1 MKTRR
6 GSTLVLLAG
15 VVALAI
21 WPFVLLLFTSIQ
33 AQSETHV
40 DILTL
45 NGIIAPFTAQYVIR
59 GIDAAEVD
67 GAQAVILQMDT
78 PGGLMNSMDDI
89 IKRILNSRVPIVVYI
104 APRGARA
111 GSAGVFITM
120 AAHVA
125 AMAPITNIGA
135 AHPVGGEGE
144 TIEGDLREKITND
157 AVARIRALAA
167 ARGRNA
173 DWAEDAVRK
182 SVSITAE
189 QALSLHVIDLIAQSV
204 DDLLAQLDGQTINT
218 NWGSQ
223 TLHTNGTTQNYIG
236 MSWSERF
243 LHVITDPNIAYVLLS
258 LGTIALIAEFYNPGA
273 ILPGLTGVIFLVLA
287 FTAFGVLQPNWA
299 GVGLIL
305 LAIILFIA
313 DLKVQGYALSVG
325 GAVAFVLG
333 SILLFRPLTPQLPS
347 MPEISVSPWLIAA
360 MTASWIGFFIFALT
374 ATVRVHRGKLS
385 SGTKALLDAVGI
397 AQTDLSPR
405 GIVLVHSEEWSAEAV
420 GGTIQKGEAVKVIE
434 VVEGLQ
440 LRVTRAPSAR

>member
-1 MKTRR
+1 MKRRR
-6 GSTLVLLAG
+6 GPT
-15 VVALAI
+15 
-21 WPFVLLLFTSIQ
+21 LLLLSGVIFLAVLPLVPLLFASTQ
-33 AQSETHV
+33 AQSEAHV

-45 NGIIAPFTAQYVIR
+45 NGMIAPFTAQYVIR
-59 GIDAAEVD
+59 GIDAAEAD
-67 GAQAVILQMDT
+67 GAEAVILQMDT

-104 APRGARA
+104 TPRGARA

-157 AVARIRALAA
+157 AVAHIRALAE

-173 DWAEDAVRK
+173 DWAEDAVRN

-189 QALSLHVIDLIAQSV
+189 QALSLHVIDLMADSIE
-204 DDLLAQLDGQTINT
+204 DLLAKLDGQAINT

-223 TLHTNGTTQNYIG
+223 TLHTSGATQNYIE
-236 MSWSERF
+236 MSWSEKF

-273 ILPGLTGVIFLVLA
+273 ILPGLTGVICLVLA

-305 LAIILFIA
+305 LAIILFLA

-333 SILLFRPLTPQLPS
+333 SILLFRPLTPTLPS
-347 MPEISVSPWLIAA
+347 MPEISVSPWLIAV
-360 MTASWIGFFIFALT
+360 MTASWIGFFFFALA

-385 SGTKALLDAVGI
+385 SGTIALVAAVGI

-420 GGTIQKGEAVKVIE
+420 GGPIQKGEAVKVIE

-440 LRVTRAPSAR
+440 LRVTRAPSG